1 VDANAM
7 IFDRTAREQL
17 NVLYLGVNAN
27 AGGFFP
33 NGVNLA

>member
-1 VDANAM
+1 M